1 MATTSSEERDIIRS
15 MLAHC
20 DAGTTDMEPGIMR
33 DPVVNYTDPDR
44 LNREIDVLFR
54 QFPIIVGHTEQLTE
68 SGRYLTHNDTGVPIL
83 VTRNRDGQLKAFIN
97 VCRHRGMQV
106 VNDDHGQ
113 ANSFTCPYHSW
124 TYDLD
129 GRLRGMPQPIGF
141 DTLER
146 EKYGLVELPVFER
159 FGLIWVRPSTSD
171 SPLDIDAWLAPM
183 AEQLASLDL
192 GNHTM
197 FRTWS
202 INTRMSWRLALQG
215 FQESYHF
222 CSAHK
227 HTACAAY
234 LDNQSVFLDLYP
246 HVRHAVP
253 LPKIIELKEQAPESW
268 SYRPNFMTQNCLFP
282 CHFVQVMTDHV
293 YVHSIFP
300 TGPGAC
306 VFQCMMLIPETPISE
321 KTRRHWQRNYEVVRT
336 VFGEDFEIGEKIQSG
351 FATGVNEHC
360 VFGRYER
367 GLHLG
372 QKAVEDALN
381 GRLSA

>member
-1 MATTSSEERDIIRS
+1 MAATSSEERDIIRT

-20 DAGTTDMEPGIMR
+20 DAGTTDMEPDIMR

-113 ANSFTCPYHSW
+113 TNSFTCPYHSW

-192 GNHTM
+192 GSHTM

-202 INTRMSWRLALQG
+202 INTCMSWRLALQG

-253 LPKIIELKEQAPESW
+253 LPKIIELKEQAPENW
-268 SYRPNFMTQNCLFP
+268 SYRPNFMTQNYLFP
-282 CHFVQVMTDHV
+282 CNFVQVMTDHI

-306 VFQCMMLIPETPISE
+306 VFQCMMLIPETPTSE
-321 KTRRHWQRNYEVVRT
+321 KARRHWQRNYEVVRT

-351 FATGVNEHC
+351 FAAGVNEHC

-372 QKAVEDALN
+372 QKAIEDALN
-381 GRLSA
+381 GKLSA

>member
-1 MATTSSEERDIIRS
+1 
-15 MLAHC
+15 
-20 DAGTTDMEPGIMR
+20 
-33 DPVVNYTDPDR
+33 
-44 LNREIDVLFR
+44 LFR

-68 SGRYLTHNDTGVPIL
+68 SGQYLTHNDTGVPIL

-97 VCRHRGMQV
+97 VCRHRGMRV
-106 VNDDHGQ
+106 VNDDRGQ

-141 DTLER
+141 ETLER

-171 SPLDIDAWLAPM
+171 SPLDIDTWLAPM

-202 INTRMSWRLALQG
+202 INTCMSWRLALQG

-268 SYRPNFMTQNCLFP
+268 SYRPNFMTQNYLFP
-282 CHFVQVMTDHV
+282 CNFVQVMTDHV
-293 YVHSIFP
+293 YIHSIFP

-306 VFQCMMLIPETPISE
+306 VFQCMMLIPETPTSE
-321 KTRRHWQRNYEVVRT
+321 NARRHWQRNYEVVRT

-351 FATGVNEHC
+351 FAAGVNEHC

-372 QKAVEDALN
+372 QKAIEDALN